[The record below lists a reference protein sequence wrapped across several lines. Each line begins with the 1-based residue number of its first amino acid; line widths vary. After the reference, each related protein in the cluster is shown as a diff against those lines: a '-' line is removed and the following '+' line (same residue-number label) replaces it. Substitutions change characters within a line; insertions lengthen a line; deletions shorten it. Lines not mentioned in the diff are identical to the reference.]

1 MHRCFFLLVACIPP
15 CYYYSYVLGT
25 DVTVMSGDEIMREMQ
40 AHQRTITR
48 TMNHAYTGGNHASSD
63 LSASIPTPP
72 PSHHPGDRPGSGSD
86 IVPSSSPELDDEAP
100 EPYRMK
106 GLKLITQNAVEMCQD
121 RSVSPSIPIIRP
133 TPRRGKKHEIK

>member
-1 MHRCFFLLVACIPP
+1 
-15 CYYYSYVLGT
+15 
-25 DVTVMSGDEIMREMQ
+25 MSGDEIMREMQ

-48 TMNHAYTGGNHASSD
+48 TMNHAYIGGNHASSD

-121 RSVSPSIPIIRP
+121 RSISPSIPIIRP
-133 TPRRGKKHEIK
+133 TPRRGKKKA